1 MSIGRFVAILVLVA
15 LVVGSASFAGV
26 YYSLRNNNSRGSAAT
41 APLPTSPGTGTPGTT
56 APPADPILSR
66 IVVSQADVGSTVD
79 VQLVPQGQSLSQPT
93 LDVCNATYPSESLR
107 TTRLQVE
114 TVDGQGNVGLSTEA
128 VLYSSANATSQAF
141 AELSAAASKC
151 PSTPVPS
158 PVGQQS
164 VTTKFN
170 AAPDGSWPQVA
181 SVQRVAFD
189 FTSTDSTG
197 QTQHSVAAYL
207 RRGKVLL
214 GVYFSQ
220 PDAPQASVAGQSTI
234 PGIVNLFANRIAQ
247 LPASAVGA

>member
-1 MSIGRFVAILVLVA
+1 
-15 LVVGSASFAGV
+15 
-26 YYSLRNNNSRGSAAT
+26 
-41 APLPTSPGTGTPGTT
+41 
-56 APPADPILSR
+56 
-66 IVVSQADVGSTVD
+66 VVSQADVGSTVD
-79 VQLVPQGQSLSQPT
+79 VQLVPQGQSLSRPT

-114 TVDGQGNVGLSTEA
+114 TVDSQGNVGLGTEA
-128 VLYSSANATSQAF
+128 VLYSSANATAQAF
-141 AELSAAASKC
+141 AELSSAASKC
-151 PSTPVPS
+151 PSSPVTS
-158 PVGQQS
+158 PVGEPS

-170 AAPDGSWPQVA
+170 PAPDGSWPQVA

-220 PDAPQASVAGQSTI
+220 PDAPQGSVAGQTTI
-234 PGIVNLFANRIAQ
+234 PTIVNLFANRIAQ